1 MHDSSET
8 AAVSQ
13 PPAKGTPGSL
23 GAGWRI
29 ALAACALAALA
40 VLPPVA
46 EALDESFLIG
56 LFTRI
61 FIFALAAVSLDLIL
75 GFGGMVSFGHS
86 AYFGAGAYV
95 VGILSFHAA
104 GGDAPA
110 WPFSLPGLES
120 ALAVWPLAVAGAA
133 LLALLVGAVSLR
145 TSGMYFIMITLAFAQ
160 MLYYFFVSL
169 EVYGGDDGLSI
180 AQRNRLPVL
189 DLENEAAFYYTCL
202 LILAAFLLAGRRL
215 VCSRFGMVLQ
225 GCKENEQRMLALGF
239 PVYRYKLAAFVM
251 AGATAGL
258 AGALMANY
266 MGFVSPGLMHWTVSG
281 EIMVMVILGGIGTL
295 AGPVIGAAVLLLLE
309 EILSAYMEHWMII
322 LGPTLVLVV
331 LFARHGIWGWFQGGK
346 GSHG

>member
-1 MHDSSET
+1 MSDASQT
-8 AAVSQ
+8 AAVSRAR
-13 PPAKGTPGSL
+13 AKAKAGR
-23 GAGWRI
+23 GWR
-29 ALAACALAALA
+29 AALLTCVA
-40 VLPPVA
+40 ATLVVLPPAA

-95 VGILSFHAA
+95 AGILSFHAA

-110 WPFSLPGLES
+110 WPFSLMAMES
-120 ALAVWPLAVAGAA
+120 ALVVWPLAVAAGAV
-133 LLALLVGAVSLR
+133 LALLVGAVSLR

-180 AQRNRLPVL
+180 TERNRFPGL
-189 DLENEAAFYYTCL
+189 DLENEAAFYYVCL
-202 LILAAFLLAGRRL
+202 LILVVFLLVGRRL
-215 VCSRFGMVLQ
+215 VHSRFGMVLQ

-239 PVYRYKLAAFVM
+239 PVYRYKLTAFVM

-258 AGALMANY
+258 AGGLMANY

-281 EIMVMVILGGIGTL
+281 EIMVMVILGGMGTL
-295 AGPVIGAAVLLLLE
+295 AGPVTGAAVLLLLE

-322 LGPTLVLVV
+322 LGPVMVLVV
-331 LFARHGIWGWFQGGK
+331 LFARNGIWGWFQGGRNTD
-346 GSHG
+346 G

>member
-1 MHDSSET
+1 MSDASQT
-8 AAVSQ
+8 AAVSRAR
-13 PPAKGTPGSL
+13 AKAKAGR
-23 GAGWRI
+23 GWR
-29 ALAACALAALA
+29 AALLA
-40 VLPPVA
+40 CVAATLVVLPPA
-46 EALDESFLIG
+46 TEALDESFLIG

-95 VGILSFHAA
+95 AGILSFHAA

-110 WPFSLPGLES
+110 WPFSLTAMES
-120 ALAVWPLAVAGAA
+120 SLAVWPLAVAAGAV
-133 LLALLVGAVSLR
+133 LALLVGAVSLR

-180 AQRNRLPVL
+180 TERNRFPGL
-189 DLENEAAFYYTCL
+189 DLENEAAFYYVCL
-202 LILAAFLLAGRRL
+202 LILVVFLLVGRRL
-215 VCSRFGMVLQ
+215 VHSRFGMVLQ

-239 PVYRYKLAAFVM
+239 PVYRYKLTAFVM

-258 AGALMANY
+258 AGGLMANY

-281 EIMVMVILGGIGTL
+281 EIMVMVILGGMGTL

-322 LGPTLVLVV
+322 LGPVMVLVV
-331 LFARHGIWGWFQGGK
+331 LFARNGIWGWFKGGRNAD
-346 GSHG
+346 G

>member
-1 MHDSSET
+1 M
-8 AAVSQ
+8 
-13 PPAKGTPGSL
+13 
-23 GAGWRI
+23 
-29 ALAACALAALA
+29 
-40 VLPPVA
+40 A

-104 GGDAPA
+104 GGEAPA

-180 AQRNRLPVL
+180 AQRNRLPSL
-189 DLENEAAFYYTCL
+189 DLENEAAFYYVCL
-202 LILAAFLLAGRRL
+202 LILVVFLLIGRRL
-215 VCSRFGMVLQ
+215 VHSRFGMVLQ

-251 AGATAGL
+251 AGAMAGL

-281 EIMVMVILGGIGTL
+281 EIMVMVILGGMGTL
-295 AGPVIGAAVLLLLE
+295 AGPIVGAAVLLLLE

-331 LFARHGIWGWFQGGK
+331 LFARHGIWGWFQGRK
-346 GSHG
+346 NPHA

>member
-1 MHDSSET
+1 MHDASEK

-29 ALAACALAALA
+29 ALAACAVAALA

-46 EALDESFLIG
+46 AALDESFLIG

-169 EVYGGDDGLSI
+169 ELYGGDDGLSI

-189 DLENEAAFYYTCL
+189 DLENETAFYYICL

-215 VCSRFGMVLQ
+215 VRSRFGMVLQ
-225 GCKENEQRMLALGF
+225 GCKENEERMLALGF
-239 PVYRYKLAAFVM
+239 PVYRYKLAGFVM

-281 EIMVMVILGGIGTL
+281 R
-295 AGPVIGAAVLLLLE
+295 
-309 EILSAYMEHWMII
+309 SWS
-322 LGPTLVLVV
+322 
-331 LFARHGIWGWFQGGK
+331 W
-346 GSHG
+346 

>member
-1 MHDSSET
+1 MSDASQT
-8 AAVSQ
+8 AAVS
-13 PPAKGTPGSL
+13 PTPAKGKAGRLAT
-23 GAGWRI
+23 GWR
-29 ALAACALAALA
+29 AALPTCVA
-40 VLPPVA
+40 AALLVLPPAA

-61 FIFALAAVSLDLIL
+61 FIFALAAASLDLIL

-104 GGDAPA
+104 GGEAPA
-110 WPFSLPGLES
+110 WPFSLPWLES
-120 ALAVWPLAVAGAA
+120 AVAAWPLALAAAA

-145 TSGMYFIMITLAFAQ
+145 TGGMYFIMITLAFAQ

-180 AQRNRLPVL
+180 ARKNRLPGV
-189 DLENEAAFYYTCL
+189 DLENEAAFYYVCL
-202 LILAAFLLAGRRL
+202 VILAVFLALGRRL
-215 VCSRFGMVLQ
+215 VHSRFGMVLQ
-225 GCKENEQRMLALGF
+225 GCKENEQRMRALGF

-251 AGATAGL
+251 AGAAAGL

-281 EIMVMVILGGIGTL
+281 EIMVMVILGGMGTL
-295 AGPVIGAAVLLLLE
+295 AGPVVGALVLLLLE

-322 LGPTLVLVV
+322 LGPVMVLVV
-331 LFARHGIWGWFQGGK
+331 LFARHGIWGWFQRGTPDG
-346 GSHG
+346 

>member
-1 MHDSSET
+1 MSDASRT
-8 AAVSQ
+8 AAVSR
-13 PPAKGTPGSL
+13 ASAEGKAGRLAT
-23 GAGWRI
+23 GWR
-29 ALAACALAALA
+29 AALLTCVA
-40 VLPPVA
+40 AALLVLPPAA

-61 FIFALAAVSLDLIL
+61 FIFALAAASLDLIL

-95 VGILSFHAA
+95 VGVLSFHAA
-104 GGDAPA
+104 GGEAPA

-120 ALAVWPLAVAGAA
+120 ALSVLPLAVTAAA

-169 EVYGGDDGLSI
+169 EMYGGDDGLSI
-180 AQRNRLPVL
+180 ARKNSLPGL
-189 DLENEAAFYYTCL
+189 DLENESSFYYLCL
-202 LILAAFLLAGRRL
+202 VILVVFLVLGRRL
-215 VCSRFGMVLQ
+215 VHSRFGMVLQ

-239 PVYRYKLAAFVM
+239 PVYRYKLVAFVM
-251 AGATAGL
+251 AGAAAGL

-281 EIMVMVILGGIGTL
+281 EIMVMVILGGMGTL
-295 AGPVIGAAVLLLLE
+295 AGPVIGAFVLLLLE
-309 EILSAYMEHWMII
+309 EVLSAYMEHWMII
-322 LGPTLVLVV
+322 LGPVMVLVV
-331 LFARHGIWGWFQGGK
+331 LFARRGIWGWFQGGNSD
-346 GSHG
+346 G

>member
-1 MHDSSET
+1 MSDSSET
-8 AAVSQ
+8 AAASR
-13 PPAKGTPGSL
+13 PAAEGKTRRL
-23 GAGWRI
+23 AAGWR
-29 ALAACALAALA
+29 AALLTCVA
-40 VLPPVA
+40 AALVVLPPAA

-104 GGDAPA
+104 GGEAPA
-110 WPFSLPGLES
+110 WPFSLPGMES
-120 ALAVWPLAVAGAA
+120 ALAVWALAVAAGAV
-133 LLALLVGAVSLR
+133 LALLVGAVCLR

-169 EVYGGDDGLSI
+169 EKYGGDDGLSI
-180 AQRNRLPVL
+180 ARRNRLPGL
-189 DLENEAAFYYTCL
+189 DLENEATLYYVCL
-202 LILAAFLLAGRRL
+202 LILAVFLLIGWRL
-215 VCSRFGMVLQ
+215 VRSRFGMVLQ

-239 PVYRYKLAAFVM
+239 PVYRYKLTAFVM
-251 AGATAGL
+251 AGAAAGL

-266 MGFVSPGLMHWTVSG
+266 MGFVSPGLMHWMVSG
-281 EIMVMVILGGIGTL
+281 EIMIMVILGGMGTL

-322 LGPTLVLVV
+322 LGPVLVLVV
-331 LFARHGIWGWFQGGK
+331 LFARRGIWGWFQTGRSADG
-346 GSHG
+346 

>member
-1 MHDSSET
+1 MNDPSET
-8 AAVSQ
+8 AAVSRPATKGASARLATGSRAVLLACVAAFLLAL
-13 PPAKGTPGSL
+13 PPA
-23 GAGWRI
+23 
-29 ALAACALAALA
+29 
-40 VLPPVA
+40 A

-104 GGDAPA
+104 GGEAPA
-110 WPFSLPGLES
+110 WPFSLPGMDS
-120 ALAVWPLAVAGAA
+120 AVAVWALAVGAA
-133 LLALLVGAVSLR
+133 AFLALLVGAVSLR

-180 AQRNRLPVL
+180 AQRNTLPGL
-189 DLENEAAFYYTCL
+189 DLENEASFYYVCL
-202 LILAAFLLAGRRL
+202 FFLALFLLTGRRL
-215 VCSRFGMVLQ
+215 AQSRFGMVLQ

-239 PVYRYKLAAFVM
+239 PVYRYKLAAFVT
-251 AGATAGL
+251 AGAAAGL

-281 EIMVMVILGGIGTL
+281 EIMVMVILGGMGTL
-295 AGPVIGAAVLLLLE
+295 AGPVIGAFVLLLLE

-322 LGPTLVLVV
+322 LGPVMVLVV
-331 LFARHGIWGWFQGGK
+331 LFARRGIWGWFQGGNPD
-346 GSHG
+346 G

>member
-1 MHDSSET
+1 MSDSSET
-8 AAVSQ
+8 AA
-13 PPAKGTPGSL
+13 PAPSRTNGTSRLP
-23 GAGWRI
+23 AGWRT
-29 ALAACALAALA
+29 ALAAGVASVLLA
-40 VLPPVA
+40 LPPAA

-95 VGILSFHAA
+95 VGVLSFHAA

-110 WPFSLPGLES
+110 WPLSLPWMES
-120 ALAVWPLAVAGAA
+120 ALVAWPLALAAAA
-133 LLALLVGAVSLR
+133 LLACMVGAVSLR

-169 EVYGGDDGLSI
+169 ERYGGDDGLSVP
-180 AQRNRLPVL
+180 QRNPLPGF
-189 DLENEAAFYYTCL
+189 DPGNETAFYYVCL
-202 LILAAFLLAGRRL
+202 LILTFVLLVGWRL
-215 VCSRFGMVLQ
+215 VHSRFGLVLR

-239 PVYRYKLAAFVM
+239 PVFRYKLTAFVM
-251 AGATAGL
+251 AGAVAGL

-266 MGFVSPGLMHWTVSG
+266 MGFVSPGMMHWTVSG
-281 EIMVMVILGGIGTL
+281 EIMVMVILGGMGTL

-322 LGPTLVLVV
+322 LGPVLVLVV
-331 LFARHGIWGWFQGGK
+331 LFARRGIWGWFEAGR
-346 GSHG
+346 SRHG

>member
-1 MHDSSET
+1 MHDASEK

-13 PPAKGTPGSL
+13 PPAKGTPGRL

-29 ALAACALAALA
+29 ALAACAVTALA

-46 EALDESFLIG
+46 AALDESFLIG

-145 TSGMYFIMITLAFAQ
+145 TTGMYFIMITLAFAQ

-180 AQRNRLPVL
+180 AQRNRFPVL
-189 DLENEAAFYYTCL
+189 DSRKRDGLLLHLPPDPGGLPGDRPAAD
-202 LILAAFLLAGRRL
+202 AFSLRHG
-215 VCSRFGMVLQ
+215 
-225 GCKENEQRMLALGF
+225 GCK
-239 PVYRYKLAAFVM
+239 AARRTRN
-251 AGATAGL
+251 GCWPWGSPCIATSWRGSSWPERRRA
-258 AGALMANY
+258 
-266 MGFVSPGLMHWTVSG
+266 SR
-281 EIMVMVILGGIGTL
+281 
-295 AGPVIGAAVLLLLE
+295 
-309 EILSAYMEHWMII
+309 
-322 LGPTLVLVV
+322 
-331 LFARHGIWGWFQGGK
+331 AR
-346 GSHG
+346 